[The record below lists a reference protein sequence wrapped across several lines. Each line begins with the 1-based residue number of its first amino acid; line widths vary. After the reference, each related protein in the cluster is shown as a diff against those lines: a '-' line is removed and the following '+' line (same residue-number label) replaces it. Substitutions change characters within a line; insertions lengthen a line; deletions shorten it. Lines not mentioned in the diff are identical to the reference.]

1 MKYTIELNP
10 SMYFTHEGMAG
21 SVFIGDSDEGCEF
34 NMSWE
39 ELIEDEFEM
48 QTIPNQKADTLTLDA
63 AQEVH
68 ELINAFEDAAKKMRE
83 RLTNSLILDR
93 KAWLEANDGEL
104 NQANRDEFLK
114 YFSYDMVTDNE

>member
-1 MKYTIELNP
+1 MRHTIELNL
-10 SMYFTHEGMAG
+10 SMHFNSDGIGG

-39 ELIEDEFEM
+39 ELIGDEFEM

-68 ELINAFEDAAKKMRE
+68 ELITAFEDAAKKMRK

-104 NQANRDEFLK
+104 NKENRDEFVK
-114 YFSYDMVTDNE
+114 YFSYDMVTNNE